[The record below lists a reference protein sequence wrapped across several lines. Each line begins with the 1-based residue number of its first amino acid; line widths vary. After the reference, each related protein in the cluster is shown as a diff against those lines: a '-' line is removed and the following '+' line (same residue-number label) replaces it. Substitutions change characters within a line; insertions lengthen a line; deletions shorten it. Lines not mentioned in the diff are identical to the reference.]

1 MTCEDTRPAVG
12 SLGLDE
18 LSAVEVAQKLELQ
31 PHPEGGFFRETYRS
45 AVEIETEAGL
55 RPTAT
60 AILYL
65 LTAQDPSR
73 FHRLRSDEV
82 WFYHAGAPAEL
93 ILLRP
98 RSAEHQ
104 IVGLDLPQVVVPA
117 ASWMAARVLSQDQ
130 ADWGAGRAP
139 ERRWTPDRRWS
150 PSLHWTLVSCVVSPG
165 FDYADFDLGAREAL
179 LRDYPQARKEI
190 LALT

>member
-1 MTCEDTRPAVG
+1 MKGDKGRPGVG

-18 LSAVEVAQKLELQ
+18 LTAAEVAHKLDLQ
-31 PHPEGGFFRETYRS
+31 PHPEGGYFRETYRS
-45 AVEIETEAGL
+45 PAQTQAETGV
-55 RPTAT
+55 RPLVTT
-60 AILYL
+60 ILYL

-93 ILLRP
+93 IMLRS
-98 RSAEHQ
+98 RCAEYHV
-104 IVGLDLPQVVVPA
+104 VGEDLSQVVVPA
-117 ASWMAARVLSQDQ
+117 QCWMAARVLSEDQ

-139 ERRWTPDRRWS
+139 ERRWTPDRRLT
-150 PSLHWTLVSCVVSPG
+150 PSLHWTLVSCIVSPG
-165 FDYADFDLGAREAL
+165 FDFVDFELGSREAL
-179 LRDYPQARKEI
+179 LSEYPQARREI